1 MMGQISL
8 SLMLLSAAGLFVRS
22 SVQAVQGTRGRIA
35 VFKVVRLFTTISRTR
50 GHAQLL
56 PF

>member
-1 MMGQISL
+1 MGQISL